1 MNGPS
6 SRAEGSGP
14 PWKPSLN
21 GFPDLRGS
29 PPAGCP
35 VQLGSCPL
43 LRMGMATYFSPDAPL
58 PVPSPPPSQMAFQG
72 AAGTVA
78 GGGWGAGGST
88 HRAGPPS
95 TGLTQDTGTRW
106 AVPGAGCVCGLRP
119 GEANRLQAPTQS
131 LWGSPNRKELPPCS
145 AAQPGRP
152 PDTPES
158 QGAEQGKPPSCQK
171 RTFHPWPQSTRKQPG
186 REGRAVTCV
195 TAVPTLHR
203 HFPSTPFGKAPRSP
217 TARIRGPRKP
227 PGGLKCLLRRTSAV
241 RGRTWGCWPH
251 ENQGT
256 SCLGPWRGAVAKG
269 GRPRP
274 FSSTYV

>member
-1 MNGPS
+1 
-6 SRAEGSGP
+6 
-14 PWKPSLN
+14 
-21 GFPDLRGS
+21 
-29 PPAGCP
+29 
-35 VQLGSCPL
+35 
-43 LRMGMATYFSPDAPL
+43 
-58 PVPSPPPSQMAFQG
+58 MAFQG

-106 AVPGAGCVCGLRP
+106 AVPGAGCVCGLRL

-171 RTFHPWPQSTRKQPG
+171 RTFHPWPQSTRPRETAWERRAGSNLRYGCADSPQALSKHTVWKGSQESDSQDSRPQEAPRGPEMPPSEDQCCERADVGLLAPREPGHLLPGAVERSSGQG
-186 REGRAVTCV
+186 RET
-195 TAVPTLHR
+195 
-203 HFPSTPFGKAPRSP
+203 TPFLRYLRMTKQR
-217 TARIRGPRKP
+217 RICGPSLHTP
-227 PGGLKCLLRRTSAV
+227 SAEHQ
-241 RGRTWGCWPH
+241 WGA
-251 ENQGT
+251 
-256 SCLGPWRGAVAKG
+256 L
-269 GRPRP
+269 
-274 FSSTYV
+274 F